1 MAMSPCQRHRA
12 SVKAAKAL
20 DNREALAAS
29 PVSFHLQKLELEK
42 DVAILRSLPRTEDRI
57 EMKRDVLLP
66 RWMPSVEAYLAGD
79 ARFANPAL
87 AYCVIWLFD
96 TGEMG
101 KALDWADAAISESQA
116 TPDNFK
122 STLPAFVA
130 DTVLEWA
137 TGEAAAGHSIEPY
150 FSRTF
155 NNVRDK
161 WRLHEDINAKWF
173 KFAGLY
179 LLRDENGQP
188 RATAVDDVDTLE
200 QADALLEQAE
210 KFNRHAGVGTIRKK
224 ITARIRGL
232 TEK

>member
-12 SVKAAKAL
+12 SVKTAKAL
-20 DNREALAAS
+20 DKREALAAS
-29 PVSFHLQKLELEK
+29 PVSFHLQKLELDK
-42 DVAILRSLPRTEDRI
+42 DVAMLRSLPRTEDRI

-87 AYCVIWLFD
+87 VYCVIWLFD

-101 KALDWADAAISESQA
+101 KALDWADTAISESQA
-116 TPDNFK
+116 TPENFK

-137 TGEAAAGHSIEPY
+137 TDEAAAGHSVEPY

-155 NNVRDK
+155 NNIRDK

-210 KFNRHAGVGTIRKK
+210 KFNKNAGVGTIRKK